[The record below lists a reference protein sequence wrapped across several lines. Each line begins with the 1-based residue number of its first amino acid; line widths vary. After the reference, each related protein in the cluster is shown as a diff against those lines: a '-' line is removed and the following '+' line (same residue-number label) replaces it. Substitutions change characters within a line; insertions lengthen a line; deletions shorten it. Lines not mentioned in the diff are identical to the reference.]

1 MEKKAFET
9 AFMILSQCNKLT
21 ESLYK
26 FLQRVSRKSLNDHL
40 TYFIINDIFVQ
51 MLCKVEEVDFNGYN
65 IEIDDTV
72 TEKDFISYLKYYFRA
87 FSKIFAKVSFDIKES
102 YINKTINDP
111 FCQVL
116 QTEENDYYI
125 CFESKKYFN
134 INDFKRSCPKPS
146 NTKLVPII
154 VFDLKDAELDCFI
167 QPITIQTPANDK
179 PSTIK
184 IIQYEIIKSKPQ
196 KTSEEDIEISQLDDY
211 IQELEIKANKRHLI
225 KVQNKQIIKDD
236 QNINTQIPLH
246 IVTSLREIK
255 PEIVNYLES
264 TEDESNNQ
272 TDKKADEPPS
282 PNQRFLFIS
291 KDFGS
296 FYQTVN
302 GVPFNTSSDLIQ
314 YAKNKL
320 SFINPE
326 VLYLDNNKKVKT
338 ASSNINPNQ
347 NYIIQDFPKNKPSLL
362 YPILFVAGKNLEPT
376 RIFFK
381 ITHSK
386 NKMSLDEKIKKEFMI
401 SSADKAKVINRN
413 GILSIY
419 DTTEVIIDEST
430 VDMILGRVKVRSN
443 I

>member
-1 MEKKAFET
+1 MEEKALET

-26 FLQRVSRKSLNDHL
+26 FLQQLPRKSLNNNI

-51 MLCKVEEVDFNGYN
+51 MLCNVEEVDFNGYN

-72 TEKDFISYLKYYFRA
+72 TEKDYISYLKYYFRD
-87 FSKIFAKVSFDIKES
+87 FSKIFDKVSFDIKES
-102 YINKTINDP
+102 YINKTIPDP

-125 CFESKKYFN
+125 CFHNKKYFN

-154 VFDLKDAELDCFI
+154 IFDLKDAELNCFI
-167 QPITIQTPANDK
+167 QPIAIQTPSNDK

-196 KTSEEDIEISQLDDY
+196 KTAEKDIEISQLKDY
-211 IQELEIKANKRHLI
+211 IEELELKAIKGHLI

-255 PEIVNYLES
+255 PEVVNYLES

-291 KDFGS
+291 RDFSS
-296 FYQTVN
+296 FYQTIN

-326 VLYLDNNKKVKT
+326 VLYLDNNKKIKT

-362 YPILFVAGKNLEPT
+362 YPILFITSKNLEPT

-381 ITHSK
+381 IPHSK
-386 NKMSLDEKIKKEFMI
+386 NDMSLDLKIKKEFMM
-401 SSADKAKVINRN
+401 SSADKAKVRN
-413 GILSIY
+413 TNGKISVH

-430 VDMILGRVKVRSN
+430 VDMIIGRVMVRSN
-443 I
+443 K